1 MWQLE
6 LEHGSKGEEEDG
18 HVLGGVGDVVG
29 ITQVN
34 GCQLTQR
41 MTHS

>member
-18 HVLGGVGDVVG
+18 DVLDGVGDVVG
-29 ITQVN
+29 ITQMN
-34 GCQLTQR
+34 GCQLAKD
-41 MTHS
+41 HIS